1 MGKIH
6 LDNLL
11 IPSIVLTFASKLTDM
26 KFVLVFSLAF
36 FLVSLS
42 NAHNSNFS
50 EGKNIESLGGMSK
63 RQQKILNKRKRER
76 AKYDR
81 WAHKNRKQIL
91 SAELP
96 KQAY

>member
-11 IPSIVLTFASKLTDM
+11 IPSLVRIFASKLTVM
-26 KFVLVFSLAF
+26 KFVLVFSLI
-36 FLVSLS
+36 FLLS
-42 NAHNSNFS
+42 GFSKALDTNFS
-50 EGKNIESLGGMSK
+50 EGKNIESFGGMSK
-63 RQQKILNKRKRER
+63 RQQKLLKKKKRER

-81 WAHKNRKQIL
+81 WANKNRKQLL